1 MSMLHTMLITADPGL
16 GGLAVRAGVDQ
27 LFVDLESMGKAAR
40 QGHLDTWKSPHGPQ
54 DVSALRAALPD
65 ASILVR
71 LNPMHDGT
79 RAEVEDALARGADA
93 LMLPMFHDAAPVL
106 RFAEMVAGRAQVAPL
121 AETRGAV
128 ETVADWLPA
137 VDRLHIGLND
147 LALDCG
153 MGFLFQPLAE
163 GMLEA
168 PAEAIR
174 ASGVPFGIGGI
185 ARLGGGAV
193 PAEVVLGELARLGA
207 TWVILSRA
215 FHGRATGLDDL
226 PADFDFK
233 AELGRLST
241 CYDEWTRA
249 RLEALAANREDLRR
263 RVAGVLEDE

>member
-1 MSMLHTMLITADPGL
+1 MSRLHTMLITADPGL
-16 GGLAVRAGVDQ
+16 GGIGVRAGVDQ

-54 DVSALRAALPD
+54 DISALRQALPE
-65 ASILVR
+65 APILVR
-71 LNPMHDGT
+71 LNPLYEGSQ
-79 RAEVEDALARGADA
+79 AEVEDALARGADA

-106 RFAEMVAGRAQVAPL
+106 RFAEMVAGRADVVPL

-128 ETVADWLPA
+128 ETVAEWLPA

-153 MGFLFQPLAE
+153 MRFLFQPLAE

-168 PAEAIR
+168 PAETIR
-174 ASGVPFGIGGI
+174 AAGVPFGIGGV

-193 PAEVVLGELARLGA
+193 PAQVVLGELARLRA
-207 TWVILSRA
+207 DWVILSRA

-226 PADFDFK
+226 PGGFDFGG
-233 AELGRLST
+233 ELVRLAA
-241 CYDEWTRA
+241 CYDDWTRA
-249 RLEALAANREDLRR
+249 GAQAIAANRDDLRR
-263 RVAGVLEDE
+263 RVAAVLQG